1 MKYLKFL
8 FLISLIVFFGKDLQS
23 QKIFRDGYVVKRTG
37 ETLSGLVE
45 YSANQDI
52 PSLCIFKRFDIA
64 REVKYSPQEILA
76 FGYKNGNRYE
86 SKDLDKKIAF
96 YEVIV
101 TGEIILYRKGSRY
114 YMDKDHHG
122 VVELKNGS
130 ITYLENGQE
139 KVFKELPEFLRYITD
154 GKSGSI
160 SDKFNL
166 KNEIIPLVTSF
177 NKNSGKIYYVFNRS
191 ISEKQLAQKALE
203 TGVVRSRFGFISGLN
218 IYILNLKPNPG
229 NSSYLPNPKME
240 VSPVYGLTYE
250 RLLSRKT
257 DRFSIKVD
265 LLYNKQ
271 TFYSYKEVV
280 SNVLITRDDVFFNF
294 TGIKIPVLIQYSFTS
309 KRLVPFLNA
318 GLAYQTVIDKN
329 YVLIRE
335 VESTSSHE
343 VKTYEYRNIGFHP
356 GEISAVTGLGLRT
369 RIFDNLSL
377 QFQGRI
383 EYGMGLLKSLTPS
396 DKPLK
401 QNSMQA
407 TFLLGITF

>member
-1 MKYLKFL
+1 MKNLKYLVF
-8 FLISLIVFFGKDLQS
+8 ISLIFFFGKDLYS
-23 QKIFRDGYVVKRTG
+23 QKIFRDGYVIKKTG

-64 REVKYSPQEILA
+64 REVKYTSQEILA

-86 SKDLDKKIAF
+86 SKNLDNKITF

-101 TGEIILYRKGSRY
+101 TGEIILYRKGSGY
-114 YMDKDHHG
+114 YLDKDHHG
-122 VVELKNGS
+122 VVELKYSS
-130 ITYLENGQE
+130 IKYMDNGQE
-139 KVFKELPEFLRYITD
+139 KVFKDLPGFLRYITD

-177 NKNSGKIYYVFNRS
+177 NKNSGKNYYVFNRS

-203 TGVVRSRFGFISGLN
+203 TGVEKSQFGIISGLN
-218 IYILNLKPNPG
+218 IYILNLKPDPG
-229 NSSYLPNPKME
+229 SSNYLPNPEME

-257 DRFSIKVD
+257 DRFSIKAD

-271 TFYSYKEVV
+271 TFYCYKEY
-280 SNVLITRDDVFFNF
+280 NNTTLITRNDAFFNF
-294 TGIKIPVLIQYSFTS
+294 TGIKIPVLFQYSFTS
-309 KRLVPFLNA
+309 KRLVPYLNA
-318 GLAYQTVIDKN
+318 GLAYQMVIDKN

-335 VESTSSHE
+335 IENTASHE
-343 VKTYEYRNIGFHP
+343 VKTYEYRNLGFHP

-369 RIFDNLSL
+369 RIFDNYNL
-377 QFQGRI
+377 QFQGRF
-383 EYGMGLLKSLTPS
+383 EYGTGLLKNLTAS
-396 DKPLK
+396 DKPFK
-401 QNSMQA
+401 QNSMQV